1 MNYRNESEECTRRID
16 IPVDDDA
23 PTMTLAVP
31 RVRKMRQRSER
42 EMGEMGEAGRAR
54 KLEAERDAIATLNR
68 KSSRE
73 LCN

>member
-23 PTMTLAVP
+23 PTMTLDVP

-42 EMGEMGEAGRAR
+42 ERWMGERQEGPESLR
-54 KLEAERDAIATLNR
+54 LRDAIATLNR
-68 KSSRE
+68 KSSCE

>member
-1 MNYRNESEECTRRID
+1 MWWVVVMNYRNESEECTRRID

-42 EMGEMGEAGRAR
+42 EMGEAGRAR
-54 KLEAERDAIATLNR
+54 KLEAEGRD
-68 KSSRE
+68 
-73 LCN
+73 CNVESQKQP